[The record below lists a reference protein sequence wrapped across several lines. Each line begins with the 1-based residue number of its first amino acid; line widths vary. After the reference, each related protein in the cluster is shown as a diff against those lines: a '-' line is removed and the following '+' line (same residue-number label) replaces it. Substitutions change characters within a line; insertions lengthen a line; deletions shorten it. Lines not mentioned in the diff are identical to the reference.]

1 MSEGT
6 EILSSL
12 GLCGRKIKDLLAVR
26 RDRGQ
31 GKVEAGI
38 AQIGLGLHC
47 QYIIMIG
54 PPNQGHGFLKGKRFK
69 TFWDNN
75 VMLSNIVHGVEKPF
89 D

>member
-1 MSEGT
+1 MRVSEGT

-38 AQIGLGLHC
+38 AQIGIGLPC
-47 QYIIMIG
+47 QYIIIIG
-54 PPNQGHGFLKGKRFK
+54 PQIRVTVF
-69 TFWDNN
+69 
-75 VMLSNIVHGVEKPF
+75 
-89 D
+89 

>member
-38 AQIGLGLHC
+38 VQIGIGLPC
-47 QYIIMIG
+47 QYIIIIG
-54 PPNQGHGFLKGKRFK
+54 PQIRVTFFLK
-69 TFWDNN
+69 
-75 VMLSNIVHGVEKPF
+75 EKASKHLRITM
-89 D
+89 